1 MAKEYTKQHIVPQS
15 YLDNFGTKEKKPKL
29 AVRRVFYTNKI
40 DFQIQATKE
49 VGYIKN
55 YYSIESDEDYAF
67 YEKLISRSIEYPMND
82 LLKRIITNSTMMQE
96 GAEILN
102 DEIVKDLAKYISFQ
116 SLRVPAFY
124 GEQLRKGSS
133 IIRKTKQEML
143 KALYFYPEYIKRNI
157 KSINFRK
164 DDYKRIL
171 LDRITS
177 EEVLS
182 LLAKHLAESHKW
194 FAYIN
199 KEADIMPFITSDN
212 PVVISNIISG
222 KIGIENGLANND
234 TAIIFPVSPR
244 VMIQAIP
251 KKVFNNNQL
260 RNTIVLDQKETK
272 FIVECNILQER
283 QRYRETYYPVWF
295 YQDIVINKEVA

>member
-1 MAKEYTKQHIVPQS
+1 
-15 YLDNFGTKEKKPKL
+15 
-29 AVRRVFYTNKI
+29 
-40 DFQIQATKE
+40 
-49 VGYIKN
+49 
-55 YYSIESDEDYAF
+55 
-67 YEKLISRSIEYPMND
+67 
-82 LLKRIITNSTMMQE
+82 
-96 GAEILN
+96 
-102 DEIVKDLAKYISFQ
+102 
-116 SLRVPAFY
+116 
-124 GEQLRKGSS
+124 
-133 IIRKTKQEML
+133 
-143 KALYFYPEYIKRNI
+143 
-157 KSINFRK
+157 
-164 DDYKRIL
+164 
-171 LDRITS
+171 
-177 EEVLS
+177 
-182 LLAKHLAESHKW
+182 
-194 FAYIN
+194 
-199 KEADIMPFITSDN
+199 MPFITSDN